1 MTPSDASWQAEGL
14 SMREFMNQ
22 NPAATG
28 LILRLE
34 VRTHL
39 CPRQHALR
47 QRQHLPR
54 ILRGCSLQAEVH
66 MLVSNSMILTGNLIL
81 SICCDGLLRHCRVSS
96 DKTIEVQFDHNFM
109 VQHRA

>member
-1 MTPSDASWQAEGL
+1 
-14 SMREFMNQ
+14 MNQ

-54 ILRGCSLQAEVH
+54 ILRGCSLQAEVP
-66 MLVSNSMILTGNLIL
+66 MLVSNSMILKGNLIL
-81 SICCDGLLRHCRVSS
+81 SLMRVLSNMLRQINASLPGF
-96 DKTIEVQFDHNFM
+96 K
-109 VQHRA
+109 